1 MHQRQHAGQAAATRV
16 KRLLNGLRLFIDVT
30 GL

>member
-1 MHQRQHAGQAAATRV
+1 MHQWQHVGQAAAARV
-16 KRLLNGLRLFIDVT
+16 KRLLNGLCLFIDVT